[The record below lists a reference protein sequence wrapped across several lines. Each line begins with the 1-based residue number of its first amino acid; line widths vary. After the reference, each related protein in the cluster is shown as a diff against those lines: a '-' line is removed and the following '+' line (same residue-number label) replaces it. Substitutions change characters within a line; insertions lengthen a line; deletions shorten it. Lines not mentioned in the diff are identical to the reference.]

1 MSSIERNVLK
11 IASLTGP
18 DNVNAKIKNTSHGS
32 INLAVE
38 LGGCLDR
45 AGDKPLFAQ
54 LYSQICR
61 LILNQRLSGAEKL
74 PSSRAMAT
82 DLGLSRT
89 TVVSAYEQLEA
100 EGYIEARHG
109 AGVFVVEGLSE
120 GFLEVVEPTEPL
132 TLAPSSNKITTSN
145 RSEEQMNFK
154 PGRSAIVAFDSG
166 KPDLDCFPFE
176 QWSRIL
182 AKSWRRPAIDQ
193 LYEGENGGF
202 AALKREISLY
212 LRSARGLDCLPD
224 QVILTSS
231 THEALEVLS
240 QVLLDEGEEVWIEDP
255 AYHSAVQ
262 AFIRAGVKPVSIRV
276 DDEGFSLD
284 LAVETSPN
292 ARLAFIT
299 PSRQYPLGQTMSL
312 SRRLA
317 LIEWA
322 RTNNAWLIEDDYDSE
337 YRYRGQPLQPL
348 AARDGFERTVYLGSF
363 SKVMFP
369 ALRLSYI
376 VAPKALVEPLLAT
389 MQSSGKQASI
399 LAQPAL
405 AEFMASGDFARHIR
419 RTRRLYAKRHTALV
433 TALERY
439 GKDLFELQYYDNG
452 MHIVAHFKPVLTST
466 ISDTQAAQHLR
477 QHHLISA
484 ALSKFFRTK
493 PQPQG
498 LILGFA
504 AVPETEIDLN
514 VELLTDLLRE
524 KAG

>member
-1 MSSIERNVLK
+1 M
-11 IASLTGP
+11 
-18 DNVNAKIKNTSHGS
+18 NAKTKNISHS
-32 INLAVE
+32 AINLAVE
-38 LGGCLDR
+38 LGSRLDR
-45 AGDKPLFAQ
+45 TGDKPLFAQ
-54 LYSQICR
+54 LYAEICR
-61 LILNQRLSGAEKL
+61 LILNQRLSGGEKL

-100 EGYIEARHG
+100 EGYIEARRG

-120 GFLEVVEPTEPL
+120 GVFESVVATAPPL
-132 TLAPSSNKITTSN
+132 SAPSGKEITTSK
-145 RSEEQMNFK
+145 RSEQLKNVK
-154 PGRSAIVAFDSG
+154 SGRSAIVAFDAG

-193 LYEGENGGF
+193 LYEGENGGY
-202 AALKREISLY
+202 AALKYEVSAY
-212 LRSARGLDCLPD
+212 LRSARGLECSPD

-231 THEALEVLS
+231 THEALEILS
-240 QVLLDEGEEVWIEDP
+240 QVLLDEGEAVWIEDP
-255 AYHSAVQ
+255 VYHSALL
-262 AFIRAGVKPVSIRV
+262 AFIRASVKPVSIRV
-276 DDEGFSLD
+276 DDEGFSLNQ
-284 LAVETSPN
+284 AIEKSPH

-317 LIEWA
+317 LVEWA

-376 VAPKALVEPLLAT
+376 IAPKALVEPLLAA

-405 AEFMASGDFARHIR
+405 AEFMASGEFARHIR
-419 RTRRLYAKRHTALV
+419 RTRRLYAKRHSVLVAALGK
-433 TALERY
+433 Y
-439 GKDLFELQYYDNG
+439 GGDLFELQHYDSG
-452 MHIVAHFKPVLTST
+452 MHVVAHFKPVVTSK
-466 ISDTQAAQHLR
+466 ISDIEAAKRLR

-493 PQPQG
+493 PKPQG
-498 LILGFA
+498 LVLGFA
-504 AVPETEIDLN
+504 AVPEKAIDAN
-514 VELLTDLLRE
+514 VKRLTDLLR
-524 KAG
+524 GMIG

>member
-1 MSSIERNVLK
+1 
-11 IASLTGP
+11 
-18 DNVNAKIKNTSHGS
+18 VNAENKNTSHGS
-32 INLAVE
+32 INLGVE
-38 LGGCLDR
+38 LGSCLER
-45 AGDKPLFAQ
+45 AGGRPLFAQ

-61 LILNQRLSGAEKL
+61 LILNQRLGGGEKL

-100 EGYIEARHG
+100 EGYIEARRG

-120 GFLEVVEPTEPL
+120 RLFETVEPTLPP
-132 TLAPSSNKITTSN
+132 TPSSNKITTSN
-145 RSEEQMNFK
+145 RSEKQMSFK

-193 LYEGENGGF
+193 LYEGENGGY
-202 AALKREISLY
+202 AKLKREISLY
-212 LRSARGLDCLPD
+212 LRSARGLDCVPD

-240 QVLLDEGEEVWIEDP
+240 QVLLDEDDEVWIEDP

-262 AFIRAGVKPVSIRV
+262 AFIRASVKPVSIRV
-276 DDEGFSLD
+276 DDEGFSLE
-284 LAVETSPN
+284 LAIETNPN
-292 ARLAFIT
+292 ARLAFLT

-322 RTNNAWLIEDDYDSE
+322 RANNAWLIEDDYDSE

-376 VAPKALVEPLLAT
+376 VAPKALVEPILAA

-399 LAQPAL
+399 IAQPAL
-405 AEFMASGDFARHIR
+405 AEFMATGDFARHIR
-419 RTRRLYAKRHTALV
+419 RTRRLYAKRHTALGES
-433 TALERY
+433 LKRHGE
-439 GKDLFELQYYDNG
+439 DLFELQHYDSG
-452 MHIVAHFKPVLTST
+452 MHIVAHFKPVLTSA
-466 ISDTQAAQHLR
+466 ISDTEAAQHLR

-484 ALSKFFRTK
+484 ALSQFFRTK
-493 PQPQG
+493 PKPQG

-504 AVPETEIDLN
+504 AVPEKAIDLN
-514 VELLTDLLRE
+514 VKRLTDLLRE
-524 KAG
+524 MTKKSQQQPEF

>member
-1 MSSIERNVLK
+1 
-11 IASLTGP
+11 
-18 DNVNAKIKNTSHGS
+18 VNAKIKNTSHRS

-38 LGGCLDR
+38 LGDCLVR
-45 AGDKPLFAQ
+45 AGDRPLFAQ

-61 LILNQRLSGAEKL
+61 LILNQHLGGGEKL

-100 EGYIEARHG
+100 EGYIEARRG

-120 GFLEVVEPTEPL
+120 GLLEVVEPTAAL
-132 TLAPSSNKITTSN
+132 TPAPSSNKITTSN
-145 RSEEQMNFK
+145 RSEELITFK
-154 PGRSAIVAFDSG
+154 SGRSSIVAFDAG
-166 KPDLDCFPFE
+166 KPDLECFPFE

-182 AKSWRRPAIDQ
+182 AKSWRKPAIDQ
-193 LYEGENGGF
+193 LYEGENGGY

-212 LRSARGLDCLPD
+212 LRSARGLECLPH

-255 AYHSAVQ
+255 AYHSALH
-262 AFIRAGVKPVSIRV
+262 AFVRASVKPVSIRV

-284 LAVETSPN
+284 LAIATSPN

-317 LIEWA
+317 LIDWA
-322 RTNNAWLIEDDYDSE
+322 RANNAWLIEDDYDSE

-348 AARDGFERTVYLGSF
+348 AARDEFERTVYLGSF

-376 VAPKALVEPLLAT
+376 VAPKALVEPLLAV
-389 MQSSGKQASI
+389 MQSTGKQAAI

-419 RTRRLYAKRHTALV
+419 RTRRLYAKRHSALV
-433 TALERY
+433 EALERY
-439 GKDLFELQYYDNG
+439 GEDLFDLQHYDSG
-452 MHIVAHFKPVLTST
+452 MHIVAHFKPVLTSAL
-466 ISDTQAAQHLR
+466 SDIEAAQHLR
-477 QHHLISA
+477 QHHLISS
-484 ALSKFFRTK
+484 ALSQFFRTK
-493 PQPQG
+493 PKPQG

-504 AVPETEIDLN
+504 AVPEKAIDPN
-514 VELLTDLLRE
+514 VKRLTDLLRE

>member
-1 MSSIERNVLK
+1 
-11 IASLTGP
+11 
-18 DNVNAKIKNTSHGS
+18 VNAENKNTSHGS

-38 LGGCLDR
+38 LGSCLER
-45 AGDKPLFAQ
+45 AGGRPLFAQ

-61 LILNQRLSGAEKL
+61 LILNQRLGGGEKL
-74 PSSRAMAT
+74 PSSRAMAA

-89 TVVSAYEQLEA
+89 TVISAYEQLEA
-100 EGYIEARHG
+100 EGYIEARRG

-120 GFLEVVEPTEPL
+120 GVFEAVEPAAPL
-132 TLAPSSNKITTSN
+132 SLTPSSGDFTTSN
-145 RSEEQMNFK
+145 RSEELVSFK
-154 PGRSAIVAFDSG
+154 SGRSAIVAFDSG

-176 QWSRIL
+176 QWSRVL

-193 LYEGENGGF
+193 LYEGENGGY

-212 LRSARGLDCLPD
+212 LRSARGLECSPD

-240 QVLLDEGEEVWIEDP
+240 QVLLDEGDEVWIEDP
-255 AYHSAVQ
+255 AYHSALQ
-262 AFIRAGVKPVSIRV
+262 AFLRASVKPVSIRV

-284 LAVETSPN
+284 LAIAKSPN
-292 ARLAFIT
+292 ARLAFLT

-322 RTNNAWLIEDDYDSE
+322 RANNTWLIEDDYDSE

-376 VAPKALVEPLLAT
+376 VAPKALVEPLLAV
-389 MQSSGKQASI
+389 MQSTGKQASI
-399 LAQPAL
+399 IAQPAL
-405 AEFMASGDFARHIR
+405 AEFMASGDFVRHIR

-433 TALERY
+433 EALEKY
-439 GKDLFELQYYDNG
+439 GEDLFKLQHYDNG
-452 MHIVAHFKPVLTST
+452 MHIVAHFKPVLTSA
-466 ISDTQAAQHLR
+466 ISDTQAAQFLR
-477 QHHLISA
+477 QHHLVSA
-484 ALSKFFRTK
+484 ALSQFFRTK
-493 PQPQG
+493 PKPQG

-504 AVPETEIDLN
+504 AVPEKDIDLN
-514 VELLTDLLRE
+514 VKRLTDLLRE
-524 KAG
+524 MAV